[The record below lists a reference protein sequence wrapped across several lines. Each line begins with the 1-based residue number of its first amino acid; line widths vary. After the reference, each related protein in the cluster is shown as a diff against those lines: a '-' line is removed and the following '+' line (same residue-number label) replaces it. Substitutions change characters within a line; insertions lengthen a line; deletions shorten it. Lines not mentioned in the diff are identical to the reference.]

1 MKIASFVLALVV
13 FTSTH
18 VFAQAETNTVTGSI
32 REVKPHFAGEHTLVV
47 NNEELVLITD
57 LKDPSGNSFEINK
70 EYKDLLIKKD
80 DAFIL
85 NPKYEG
91 KSLKFTYNI
100 NGKGWK
106 CITKVSPITQT
117 GTVKNRKIK
126 AKKPNASSN

>member
-18 VFAQAETNTVTGSI
+18 VFAQAETNVVTGSVT
-32 REVKPHFAGEHTLVV
+32 EVKPHFAGEHTLVV

-70 EYKDLLIKKD
+70 EFKDLLIKKD
-80 DAFIL
+80 AAFVL

-91 KSLKFTYNI
+91 KSFKFTYNV

-106 CITKVSPITQT
+106 CITKVSPVTHT
-117 GTVKNRKIK
+117 GTVKNKNIK
-126 AKKPNASSN
+126 EKK